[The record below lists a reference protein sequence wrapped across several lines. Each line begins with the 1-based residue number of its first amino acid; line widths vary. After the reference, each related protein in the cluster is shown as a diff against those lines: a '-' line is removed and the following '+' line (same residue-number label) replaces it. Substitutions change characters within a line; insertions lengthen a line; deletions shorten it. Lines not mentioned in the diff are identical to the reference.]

1 MPTKPR
7 TQRKAMYEAK
17 LHEKHALMAAH
28 LSKELKAKLNTK
40 ARSLPLK
47 KGDRVKIMRGSHAGK
62 TGKVMGV
69 DLRTSSVFIE
79 GIVTRK
85 AKGAEVQIAHRPSK
99 LLMLDGDFADNERKA
114 LLARK
119 KSRS

>member
-17 LHEKHALMAAH
+17 LHEKHALVAVH

-40 ARSLPLK
+40 ARSLPVR

-62 TGKVMGV
+62 TGKISEV
-69 DLRTSSVFIE
+69 DLKSSLVFIE

-85 AKGAEVQIAHRPSK
+85 AKGGEVLVSIRPSK
-99 LLMLDGDFADNERKA
+99 LLMLDGDFNDNERKA

-119 KSRS
+119 KGKG